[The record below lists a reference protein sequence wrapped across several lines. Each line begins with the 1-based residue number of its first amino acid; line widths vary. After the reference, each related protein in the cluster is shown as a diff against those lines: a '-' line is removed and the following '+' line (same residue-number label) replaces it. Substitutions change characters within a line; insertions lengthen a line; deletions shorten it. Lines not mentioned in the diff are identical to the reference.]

1 MADSDHK
8 PGDARAR
15 GETIA
20 RILASDAQL
29 APAPLTTEAYRFLG
43 DTDLPASRYTCQAFF
58 QQELSKMWSRCWQ
71 WACREEHLPEVGD
84 HYVYDIGPYSV
95 IVTRVA
101 NDEIKAFINSCT
113 HRGTRLLGEEG
124 VGHGQGFNC
133 PFHGWSWHLNGVLKD
148 VPGRWD
154 FPHVCEASHSLQPVA
169 CESWQ
174 GFVFINLDP
183 DASPLHEQLDVLP
196 DHFAHFPID
205 QRRIRLHVQK
215 VLPANWKAAQE
226 AFMEAYHN
234 FTTHDSPT
242 GGNAQYDIFGPHA
255 SRFIHTI
262 GHYSPESLAD
272 YPGDKWRAPPLTEQ
286 ELLAGIP
293 VTQRPLADGET
304 ARAAGAQLLR
314 EEMGSQL
321 GVDFSAVSD
330 SEMLDSIEY
339 HLFPNAFF
347 FPGMLISMAYR
358 FRPLD
363 DDVDSCLFEIL
374 MLEPLAEG
382 AKHPDPPEPVPL
394 GVDQSYTEID
404 ELAWLGAVY
413 DQDTSNLQLQQQGLK
428 TTRKGVTLGNYQ
440 EARIRRFHLT
450 LDNYLAGAD
459 CE

>member
-84 HYVYDIGPYSV
+84 HYVYEIGPYSV

-154 FPHVCEASHSLQPVA
+154 FPHICEASHSLQPVA

-183 DASPLHEQLDVLP
+183 DASPLRKQLDVLP
-196 DHFAHFPID
+196 DHFAHFPLD

-242 GGNAQYDIFGPHA
+242 GANTQYDIFGPHV
-255 SRFIHTI
+255 SRFIHNL
-262 GHYSPESLAD
+262 SL
-272 YPGDKWRAPPLTEQ
+272 
-286 ELLAGIP
+286 
-293 VTQRPLADGET
+293 
-304 ARAAGAQLLR
+304 
-314 EEMGSQL
+314 
-321 GVDFSAVSD
+321 
-330 SEMLDSIEY
+330 
-339 HLFPNAFF
+339 
-347 FPGMLISMAYR
+347 
-358 FRPLD
+358 
-363 DDVDSCLFEIL
+363 
-374 MLEPLAEG
+374 
-382 AKHPDPPEPVPL
+382 KH
-394 GVDQSYTEID
+394 I
-404 ELAWLGAVY
+404 
-413 DQDTSNLQLQQQGLK
+413 
-428 TTRKGVTLGNYQ
+428 
-440 EARIRRFHLT
+440 
-450 LDNYLAGAD
+450 
-459 CE
+459 

>member
-113 HRGTRLLGEEG
+113 HRGTRLLGDEG

-183 DASPLHEQLDVLP
+183 DASPLQRTARCPPRPLRALP
-196 DHFAHFPID
+196 TRSTPHSPA
-205 QRRIRLHVQK
+205 RAK

-255 SRFIHTI
+255 SRFHTHDRSLLTRIARRLPGRQMARPPTHRTGTI
-262 GHYSPESLAD
+262 GGYTG
-272 YPGDKWRAPPLTEQ
+272 YPTHLGRQVKPP
-286 ELLAGIP
+286 
-293 VTQRPLADGET
+293 
-304 ARAAGAQLLR
+304 ARSGAQLLR

-347 FPGMLISMAYR
+347 FPGELISMAYR
-358 FRPLD
+358 FRPLG

-374 MLEPLAEG
+374 DARASRQRAPPTPIPPSRCVLRRRPVLHRGRG
-382 AKHPDPPEPVPL
+382 AGLVGRGLRSGHEQSAPATAGPQ
-394 GVDQSYTEID
+394 GV
-404 ELAWLGAVY
+404 A
-413 DQDTSNLQLQQQGLK
+413 
-428 TTRKGVTLGNYQ
+428 
-440 EARIRRFHLT
+440 
-450 LDNYLAGAD
+450 
-459 CE
+459 